1 MKINIS
7 AFNINYI
14 FLISGIGLLTPK
26 LEVMGFQFFM
36 SFPLLMMHFV
46 MSFVRLVLTKDL
58 VFHSPKYGVQYYLFF
73 FIWSLLVILFT
84 ILRVGSFDIVPF
96 IYLAQHLIF
105 SIYIFMVIY
114 DAALKKHNIEDLV
127 KRYIKFIFIIMG
139 VSILIWVFE
148 NHKSLMTGSLD
159 FLHLDQGNKFSAYT
173 DTLIT
178 ISGQISSI
186 NPNQVAIGSV
196 LVMFALISY
205 ELSKYKYLL
214 VFLLGLILTFSAG
227 AVMILA
233 ASYFVRSLYSRFFIL
248 SIIFRFGLIGLIALL
263 IINLDQDL
271 LGSVSKF
278 FRYLVVWFQTGVPPD
293 TFGERIQIFQFLL
306 SDIANN
312 SLNLIIG
319 AGYTADLGNNYRAFT
334 FPNESD
340 ILDILF
346 HTGLLGL
353 FLSLFFYIAVFIK
366 LFLLGRS
373 DGYVN
378 SVAKALALFFPGFFL
393 ANLLAGGVLRSV
405 IVSPILFVLLGLI
418 FAYNDS
424 QMKKIDNN

>member
-1 MKINIS
+1 M
-7 AFNINYI
+7 

-26 LEVMGFQFFM
+26 LEVMGFQFFI
-36 SFPLLMMHFV
+36 SFPLLIMHFV
-46 MSFVRLVLTKDL
+46 MACARIVSTKDF
-58 VFHSPKYGVQYYLFF
+58 VFFTPKHGVQYYLFF
-73 FIWSLLVILFT
+73 FIWSFLVILVT
-84 ILRVGSFDIVPF
+84 ILRVGSFNIIPF
-96 IYLAQHLIF
+96 IYLAQHSIF

-114 DAALKKHNIEDLV
+114 DAAIKKHNIEDLV
-127 KRYIKFIFIIMG
+127 KRYIKFIFIFMG
-139 VSILIWVFE
+139 VSVLIWVFE
-148 NHKSLMTGSLD
+148 NHKFLMTGSLD
-159 FLHLDQGNKFSAYT
+159 FLHLGQGNKFSAFT
-173 DTLIT
+173 DVLIS

-214 VFLLGLILTFSAG
+214 IFLLGMILTFSAG

-233 ASYFVRSLYSRFFIL
+233 VSYFVKSLYSRFVIL
-248 SIIFRFGLIGLIALL
+248 SIIFRFALIGILAIL
-263 IINLDQDL
+263 IINLDKDL

-278 FRYLVVWFQTGVPPD
+278 FRYLVMWIETGVPPD

-312 SLNLIIG
+312 LWNLFIG

-334 FPNESD
+334 LPNESD

-353 FLSLFFYIAVFIK
+353 LLCLSFYFTVFRQ
-366 LFLLGRS
+366 LFLLGKS
-373 DGYVN
+373 NDYVN
-378 SVAKALALFFPGFFL
+378 LVAKALALFFPGFFL

-405 IVSPILFVLLGLI
+405 IVSPILFALLGLI

-424 QMKKIDNN
+424 HMKKN